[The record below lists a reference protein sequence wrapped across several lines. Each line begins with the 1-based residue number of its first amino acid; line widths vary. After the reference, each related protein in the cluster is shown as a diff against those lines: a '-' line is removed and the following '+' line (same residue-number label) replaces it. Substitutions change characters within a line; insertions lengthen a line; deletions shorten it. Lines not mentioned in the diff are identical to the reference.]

1 MTESGTAPVASSH
14 RSGADATSKVV
25 DDTRKV
31 KPRPVPVLQ
40 RDGRATRYDT
50 YLDADR
56 RAESFAGVSPDARM
70 TTARVVGLILRSGDA
85 LGVGPATRVVL
96 AAVVERV
103 YDADRW
109 RSGDLHVSVS
119 TQRLALEVGI
129 CERQIRRHLAL
140 LEANGWL
147 IRRYA
152 YANRRLARE
161 ALDLR
166 PLGAR
171 LDELVAGAASVDAA
185 IELHR
190 RRWEAQC
197 DDTCAVAAVIADIAP
212 VSTSA
217 DENDRAESTSLNPP
231 SIDGVQA
238 QHGLFGAPDRDNELV
253 TLMVAGSGTLQHSL
267 GAADLD
273 DPDPVRIVRA
283 VSYIA
288 EQHGIR
294 RRIDPAL
301 WNRAIR
307 THGFAALAAV
317 LIAIE
322 RPGVRDPAA
331 YLAGMLRRPRL
342 RETVVHSLRLIDRP
356 IPSRVGEN

>member
-1 MTESGTAPVASSH
+1 M
-14 RSGADATSKVV
+14 
-25 DDTRKV
+25 
-31 KPRPVPVLQ
+31 
-40 RDGRATRYDT
+40 
-50 YLDADR
+50 
-56 RAESFAGVSPDARM
+56 
-70 TTARVVGLILRSGDA
+70 
-85 LGVGPATRVVL
+85 
-96 AAVVERV
+96 
-103 YDADRW
+103 
-109 RSGDLHVSVS
+109 
-119 TQRLALEVGI
+119 
-129 CERQIRRHLAL
+129 RRHLAL
-140 LEANGWL
+140 LEAHGWL

-152 YANRRLARE
+152 YANRRLTRE

-171 LDELVAGAASVDAA
+171 LDELMAGAAEVDAA

-190 RRWEAQC
+190 RNLATEY
-197 DDTCAVAAVIADIAP
+197 DDTGAVAEAIADIAP
-212 VSTSA
+212 ESALA

-238 QHGLFGAPDRDNELV
+238 QQSSLGAPDRDNELV

-307 THGFAALAAV
+307 THGLAALAAV

-342 RETVVHSLRLIDRP
+342 RETVIHSLRLIDRP
-356 IPSRVGEN
+356 TPSRIGEN

>member
-1 MTESGTAPVASSH
+1 M
-14 RSGADATSKVV
+14 
-25 DDTRKV
+25 
-31 KPRPVPVLQ
+31 LQ

-56 RAESFAGVSPDARM
+56 RAEGFSGVSPDARM
-70 TTARVVGLILRSGDA
+70 TTARVVGLILRSGDT
-85 LGVGPATRVVL
+85 LGVGPATRLVL
-96 AAVVERV
+96 AAVVNRV
-103 YDADRW
+103 YDASRW
-109 RSGDLHVSVS
+109 ISGALHVSVS
-119 TQRLALEVGI
+119 AQRLALEVGI

-140 LEANGWL
+140 LEAHGWL

-171 LDELVAGAASVDAA
+171 LDELLGGAAEVDAT

-190 RRWEAQC
+190 RNLATEY
-197 DDTCAVAAVIADIAP
+197 DDTGAVAEAIADIAP
-212 VSTSA
+212 ESALA

-238 QHGLFGAPDRDNELV
+238 QQDSKDRDLV
-253 TLMVAGSGTLQHSL
+253 DLMVKGSPTLQHSL
-267 GAADLD
+267 GSADID
-273 DPDPVRIVRA
+273 APDPVRVVRA
-283 VSYIA
+283 VTWIA
-288 EQHGIR
+288 ETHGIR
-294 RRIDPAL
+294 RRLDPAL
-301 WNRAIR
+301 WNHAIR
-307 THGFAALAAV
+307 THGLAALAAV
-317 LIAIE
+317 IIAID

-342 RETVVHSLRLIDRP
+342 RETVIHSLRLIDRP
-356 IPSRVGEN
+356 TPSRIGEN